1 MVVNLFLCNRFF
13 FVEEEM
19 QSHEQSYFES
29 MSSSSR
35 EIDSLERRLYPEGV
49 DLVTSTVVVLLLSMI
64 QRDARGVG
72 VVILQ
77 SF

>member
-1 MVVNLFLCNRFF
+1 
-13 FVEEEM
+13 M

-49 DLVTSTVVVLLLSMI
+49 DLVTSTVVVSLLSMI

>member
-1 MVVNLFLCNRFF
+1 
-13 FVEEEM
+13 M

-35 EIDSLERRLYPEGV
+35 EIDSLARRLYPEGV
-49 DLVTSTVVVLLLSMI
+49 DLVTSTVVVSLLSMI